1 MIERARDIRPKRW
14 FHYVK
19 RVVSWFI
26 KEPTFTFVGEQGILP
41 GSMILSNHVSAIGP
55 LNYELYCDVPFRFWG
70 AYQMNGNLRE
80 VYAYQTKIYYHQ
92 KKHWNLTLARIFC
105 LLASPLTYLFYRGLN
120 LISTYPDVRLM
131 ITVKESIK
139 TLKNGHSVLI
149 FPEDST
155 NGYLDHLK
163 GFHRGFLLLA
173 EQCLKRGMDIP
184 LYVAYFRKRDHRVF
198 VDRPMRLSE
207 LMREG
212 ASLEEIAQLLC
223 DHCNALGVME

>member
-14 FHYVK
+14 FHRVK

-26 KEPTFTFVGEQGILP
+26 KEPKFAFIGEQGILP
-41 GSMILSNHVSAIGP
+41 GSIILSNHVSAIGP

-70 AYQMNGNLRE
+70 AYQMNGKLRD

-131 ITVKESIK
+131 ITVKESIR

-149 FPEDST
+149 FPEDSS
-155 NGYLDHLK
+155 NGYHDHLT

-223 DHCNALGVME
+223 DRCNVLGVME